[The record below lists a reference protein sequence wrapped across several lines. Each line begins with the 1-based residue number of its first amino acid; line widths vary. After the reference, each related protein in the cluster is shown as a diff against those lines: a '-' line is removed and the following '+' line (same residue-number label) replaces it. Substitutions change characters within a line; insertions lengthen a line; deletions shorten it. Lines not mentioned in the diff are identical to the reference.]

1 MLTLILKSVG
11 WCLAHTP
18 ELLLR
23 WLASTLGATIFLL
36 SSRRRRVALSNL
48 AHAFP
53 ERDAPWRRQIA
64 RTSLV
69 RLIETGLL
77 SLASPFIAPAR
88 LRHIAKPGQGLEDM
102 LVARTKGHRATVL
115 ASIHLAYW
123 ECQTWMGLLSASP
136 IGDFGVI
143 YRPLDDPQADAFVRQ
158 TRERFGMRLLSRK
171 EGFAQA
177 LKILR
182 GQGCVGL
189 LFDQNAGLQGA
200 LTTLFGRVCSST
212 ELPGILAEK
221 FQAEVRVIYPV
232 RLAFWRVELRVDTLA
247 HSGSCEDVTVGLN
260 RWQEALLTSSDD
272 LCASWLWSHD
282 RWRNQ
287 DMPPSRLRLQSKRD
301 FLQFESRA
309 RHWERLPRK
318 THLVVRLPNWL
329 GDVVMTLPLLRQL
342 RESRPDAAL
351 TLVGKAQFKGL
362 IEQLGLPYER
372 YVPLARQ
379 GLNDWR
385 QFLRLRWDYPDAY
398 LLFTHSVRGDVE
410 ARLTG
415 CRQRFGIRRPQH
427 HRPLLSHAYRRPSD
441 WNETTQHQFS
451 EWTRFLE
458 SFGLR
463 GPIDCTPLSAPRRT
477 GSSKPCVGLIVGS
490 ENMPAKRWPVPR
502 WRELVQ
508 AFPDQH
514 FLVFGTPGDRVIAD
528 EVCRGFASD
537 QVENLAGKTS
547 LAQFID
553 RLSGCDVLVANDT
566 GGMHLANALGIPV
579 IALFGP
585 TNPLR
590 TAPVFSAPVIVLQP
604 PGCPPTGGASLDQL
618 AANTVVDRLRS
629 EIAALAPRD

>member
-1 MLTLILKSVG
+1 MIYV
-11 WCLAHTP
+11 
-18 ELLLR
+18 
-23 WLASTLGATIFLL
+23 L
-36 SSRRRRVALSNL
+36 SPRRRRVARSNL

-53 ERDAPWRRQIA
+53 DRDARWQRQIA
-64 RTSLV
+64 LTSLI

-77 SLASPFIAPAR
+77 SLASPFINPVR
-88 LRHIAKPGQGLEDM
+88 LRQIARPGKGLEEM
-102 LVARTKGHRATVL
+102 LAARTNGHRATVL

-123 ECQTWMGLLSASP
+123 ECQTWMGLLSSSP
-136 IGDFGVI
+136 IGNFGVI

-182 GQGCVGL
+182 AQGCVGL

-221 FQAEVRVIYPV
+221 FHAEVRVIYPV
-232 RLAFWRVELRVDTLA
+232 RLDFWRVELRIDTLD
-247 HSGSCEDVTVGLN
+247 HQGTCEDVTVGLN
-260 RWQEALLTSSDD
+260 RWQEALLTTHED

-287 DMPPSRLRLQSKRD
+287 DMPASRLRLQSKRD
-301 FLQFESRA
+301 FLPHESRA
-309 RHWERLPRK
+309 RSWVHLPRK
-318 THLVVRLPNWL
+318 THIVIRLPNWL

-342 RESRPDAAL
+342 RESRPDAAI

-362 IEQLGLPYER
+362 IEQLGLPYEH
-372 YVPLARQ
+372 YVPLARR
-379 GLNDWR
+379 GFNDWR
-385 QFLRLRWDYPDAY
+385 QFIRLRQNYPDVY
-398 LLFTHSVRGDVE
+398 LLFTHSIRGDVE
-410 ARLTG
+410 AWLSG

-427 HRPLLSHAYRRPSD
+427 PRPLLSHSYRRPSD
-441 WNETTQHQFS
+441 WNATTQHQFS
-451 EWTRFLE
+451 EWTRFME
-458 SFGLR
+458 AFGLR
-463 GPIDCTPLSAPRRT
+463 GPIDCTPLSASHRLLHSP
-477 GSSKPCVGLIVGS
+477 PCVGLIVGS
-490 ENMPAKRWPVPR
+490 ENLPAKRWPVAR

-508 AFPDQH
+508 AFPNQH
-514 FLVFGTPGDRVIAD
+514 FVVFGTPGDRVIAD
-528 EVCRGFASD
+528 EVCRGFGGD
-537 QVENLAGKTS
+537 RIENLAGKTT

-553 RLSGCDVLVANDT
+553 RLAGCDFLVANDT

-604 PGCPPTGGASLDQL
+604 PGCLPTGGSPLEQLD
-618 AANTVVDRLRS
+618 ANTVVERLQR
-629 EIAALAPRD
+629 EIAALATRD